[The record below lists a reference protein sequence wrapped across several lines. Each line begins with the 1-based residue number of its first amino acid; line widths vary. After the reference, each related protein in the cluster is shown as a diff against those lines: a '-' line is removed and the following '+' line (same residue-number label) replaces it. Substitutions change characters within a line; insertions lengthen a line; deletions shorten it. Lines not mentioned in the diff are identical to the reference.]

1 MHIHPRKAFLQ
12 YQAQTSPNPM
22 ALHVVKAEGNYL
34 FDENGKRYLDLIAGI
49 SVCNVGHQH
58 PSVVSAVIEQAQ
70 AFMHV
75 MVYGETV
82 QTPQSMYAAALAS
95 HLPESLSCCYFVNS
109 GAEAIDGAMK
119 LAKRV
124 TGRTDFV
131 AQKDAYHGS
140 SQGPLSLMSNEY
152 YSQAFRPLLP
162 SVHFVDQNDIEAL
175 DLLPWNKIAGVVVE
189 TIQAE
194 RGVKLAKVEYLKALR
209 QKCTDHC
216 ALLIFDEIQTGMGRT
231 GSLFSFEQY
240 DVIPDVL
247 VLGKALG
254 GGMPM
259 GAFLASRPLMNTLSN
274 NPILGH
280 ITTFGGHPVACAAGH
295 AAFNVLLDE
304 KLMDTVSSKSEL
316 FKELLIHPQIKQV
329 HGMGLLLAVEL
340 DSFDTVNACIQQML
354 DQNLFADWFLYAP
367 HCLRVCPP
375 LTITNQEIQLACTSI
390 LQILDKM

>member
-1 MHIHPRKAFLQ
+1 
-12 YQAQTSPNPM
+12 M

-162 SVHFVDQNDIEAL
+162 SVHFIAQNDIEAL
-175 DLLPWNKIAGVVVE
+175 DSLPWDKIAGVVVE

-194 RGVKLAKVEYLKALR
+194 RGVKLANIEYLQAVR
-209 QKCTDHC
+209 QKCTERC

-259 GAFLASRPLMNTLSN
+259 GAFLASRPLMNTLSD

-295 AAFNVLLDE
+295 AAFNVLLEE

-316 FKELLIHPQIKQV
+316 FKQLLIHPKIKQV

-340 DSFDTVNACIQQML
+340 DSFDIVNACIQQML

-367 HCLRVCPP
+367 HCLRICPP
-375 LTITNQEIQLACTSI
+375 LTITNQEIELACTSI

>member
-1 MHIHPRKAFLQ
+1 MHIHPRKAFLH

-34 FDENGKRYLDLIAGI
+34 FDENGKKYLDLIAGI

-162 SVHFVDQNDIEAL
+162 SVHFIAQNDIEAL
-175 DLLPWNKIAGVVVE
+175 DSLPWDKIAGVVVE

-194 RGVKLAKVEYLKALR
+194 RGVKLANVEYLQAVR
-209 QKCTDHC
+209 QKCTEHC

-231 GSLFSFEQY
+231 GSLFSFEQF

-259 GAFLASRPLMNTLSN
+259 GAFLASRPLMNTLSD

-295 AAFNVLLDE
+295 AAFNVLLEE

-316 FKELLIHPQIKQV
+316 FKELLIHPKIKQV

-340 DSFDTVNACIQQML
+340 DSFDIVNACIQQML

-367 HCLRVCPP
+367 HCLRICPP
-375 LTITNQEIQLACTSI
+375 LTITNQEIAFACTSI
-390 LQILDKM
+390 LQILDKL

>member
-340 DSFDTVNACIQQML
+340 DSFDTVNSCIQQML

>member
-367 HCLRVCPP
+367 HCLRICPP
-375 LTITNQEIQLACTSI
+375 LTITNQEIQYACMSI
-390 LQILDKM
+390 LQILEEM

>member
-34 FDENGKRYLDLIAGI
+34 FDENGKRYQDLIAGI

-194 RGVKLAKVEYLKALR
+194 RGVKLAKLEYLKALR

-304 KLMDTVSSKSEL
+304 KLMDTVESKSTL
-316 FKELLIHPQIKQV
+316 FKELLIHPSIKHV
-329 HGMGLLLAVEL
+329 HGTGLLLAVEL
-340 DSFDTVNACIQQML
+340 DSFDSVNNCIQRML
-354 DQNLFADWFLYAP
+354 EQGLFADWFLYAP
-367 HCLRVCPP
+367 HCLRICPP
-375 LTITNQEIQLACTSI
+375 LTITNQEIQSACMSI
-390 LQILDKM
+390 LQILEEM

>member
-162 SVHFVDQNDIEAL
+162 SVHFIEQNDIEAL
-175 DLLPWNKIAGVVVE
+175 DSLPWDRIAGVVVE

-194 RGVKLAKVEYLKALR
+194 RGTQIGDLNYLKALR
-209 QKCTDHC
+209 QKCTEHC

-231 GSLFSFEQY
+231 GTLFSYEQF

-295 AAFNVLLDE
+295 AAFNVLLDQ
-304 KLMDTVSSKSEL
+304 KLMDTVSSKSNL

-329 HGMGLLLAVEL
+329 HGIGLLLAVEL
-340 DSFDTVNACIQQML
+340 DSFDIVNGCIQHML
-354 DQNLFADWFLYAP
+354 DQNLFSDWFLYAP
-367 HCLRVCPP
+367 HCLRICPP
-375 LTITNQEIQLACTSI
+375 LTITNQEIELACTSI
-390 LQILDKM
+390 LQILDKL

>member
-194 RGVKLAKVEYLKALR
+194 RGVKLANVEYLKALR

-367 HCLRVCPP
+367 HCLRICPP
-375 LTITNQEIQLACTSI
+375 LTITNQEIQYACMSI
-390 LQILDKM
+390 LQILEEM

>member
-1 MHIHPRKAFLQ
+1 MHIHPRQAFLQ

-34 FDENGKRYLDLIAGI
+34 FDENGKKYLDLIAGI
-49 SVCNVGHQH
+49 SVCNIGHQH
-58 PSVVSAVIEQAQ
+58 PKVVDAVIQQAQ
-70 AFMHV
+70 SFMHV

-82 QTPQSMYAAALAS
+82 QTPQSMYAAALAA

-124 TGRTDFV
+124 TGKTDFV

-140 SQGPLSLMSNEY
+140 SQGPLSLMSSEY
-152 YSQAFRPLLP
+152 YSLAFRPLLP
-162 SVHFVDQNDIEAL
+162 SVHFIDQNDVQAL
-175 DLLPWNKIAGVVVE
+175 DSLPWDKIAGVVVE

-194 RGVKLAKVEYLKALR
+194 RGVRMADVVYLQALR
-209 QKCTDHC
+209 QKCTEHC

-231 GSLFSFEQY
+231 GSLFSFEGY
-240 DVIPDVL
+240 KVIPDVL

-259 GAFLASRPLMNTLSN
+259 GAFLASRPIMNSLSN

-295 AAFNVLLDE
+295 AAFYVLLEE
-304 KLMDTVSSKSEL
+304 KLIDSVDAKSHF
-316 FKELLIHPQIKQV
+316 FKELLSHPRILKV
-329 HGMGLLLAVEL
+329 NGTGLLLAIEL
-340 DSFDTVNACIQQML
+340 DSFQTVNHCIQQML
-354 DQNLFADWFLYAP
+354 KKGLFADWFLYAP
-367 HCLRVCPP
+367 HCIRICPP
-375 LTITNQEIQLACTSI
+375 LTITMQEIQFACTSI
-390 LQILDKM
+390 LQILDEM

>member
-12 YQAQTSPNPM
+12 HLAQTSPNPM

-34 FDENGKRYLDLIAGI
+34 FDEDGKRYLDLIAGI

-70 AFMHV
+70 AYMHV

-209 QKCTDHC
+209 QKCKDHC

-340 DSFDTVNACIQQML
+340 DSFDIVNACIQQML

-367 HCLRVCPP
+367 HCLRICPP
-375 LTITNQEIQLACTSI
+375 LTITNQEIELACTSI
-390 LQILDKM
+390 LQILNKM

>member
-316 FKELLIHPQIKQV
+316 FKDLLIHPQIKQV

>member
-95 HLPESLSCCYFVNS
+95 HLPESLSSCYFVNS

-131 AQKDAYHGS
+131 AQSDAYHGS

-162 SVHFVDQNDIEAL
+162 SVHFVDQNDIEEL
-175 DLLPWNKIAGVVVE
+175 DSLPWNKIAGVVVE

-367 HCLRVCPP
+367 HCLRICPP

>member
-1 MHIHPRKAFLQ
+1 MHIHPRKAFLH

-34 FDENGKRYLDLIAGI
+34 FDENGKKYLDLIAGI

-124 TGRTDFV
+124 SGRTDFV

-162 SVHFVDQNDIEAL
+162 SVHFIAQNDIEAL
-175 DLLPWNKIAGVVVE
+175 DSLPWDKIAGVVVE

-194 RGVKLAKVEYLKALR
+194 RGVKLANVEYLQAVR
-209 QKCTDHC
+209 QKCTEHC

-231 GSLFSFEQY
+231 GSLFSFQQY

-259 GAFLASRPLMNTLSN
+259 GAFLASRPLMNTLSD

-295 AAFNVLLDE
+295 AAFNVLLEE

-316 FKELLIHPQIKQV
+316 FKELLIHPKIKQV

-340 DSFDTVNACIQQML
+340 DSFDIVNACIQQML

-367 HCLRVCPP
+367 HCLRICPP
-375 LTITNQEIQLACTSI
+375 LTITNQEIAFACTSI
-390 LQILDKM
+390 LQILDKL

>member
-1 MHIHPRKAFLQ
+1 
-12 YQAQTSPNPM
+12 
-22 ALHVVKAEGNYL
+22 
-34 FDENGKRYLDLIAGI
+34 
-49 SVCNVGHQH
+49 
-58 PSVVSAVIEQAQ
+58 VIEQAQ

-162 SVHFVDQNDIEAL
+162 SVHFIGQNDIEAL
-175 DLLPWNKIAGVVVE
+175 DSLPWDKIAGVVVE

-194 RGVKLAKVEYLKALR
+194 RGVKLANVEYLQAVR
-209 QKCTDHC
+209 QKCTEHC

-259 GAFLASRPLMNTLSN
+259 GAFLASRPIMNTLSD

-295 AAFNVLLDE
+295 AAFNVLLEE

-316 FKELLIHPQIKQV
+316 FKQLLIHPKIKQV

-340 DSFDTVNACIQQML
+340 DSFDIVNACIQQML

-367 HCLRVCPP
+367 HCLRICPP
-375 LTITNQEIQLACTSI
+375 LTITNQEIELACTSI

>member
-34 FDENGKRYLDLIAGI
+34 FDEHGKRYLDLIAGI

>member
-194 RGVKLAKVEYLKALR
+194 RGVKLAKLEYLKALR

-367 HCLRVCPP
+367 HCLRICPP

>member
-1 MHIHPRKAFLQ
+1 
-12 YQAQTSPNPM
+12 M

-95 HLPESLSCCYFVNS
+95 HLPESLSSCYFVNS

-131 AQKDAYHGS
+131 AQSDAYHGS

-162 SVHFVDQNDIEAL
+162 SVHFVDQNDIEEL
-175 DLLPWNKIAGVVVE
+175 DSLPWNKIAGVVVE

-367 HCLRVCPP
+367 HCLRICPP

>member
-131 AQKDAYHGS
+131 AQTDAYHGS

-175 DLLPWNKIAGVVVE
+175 DSLPWNKIAGVVVE

-194 RGVKLAKVEYLKALR
+194 RGVKLAKLEYLKALR

-295 AAFNVLLDE
+295 AAFNVLLDQ
-304 KLMDTVSSKSEL
+304 KLMDTVSSKSNL

-367 HCLRVCPP
+367 HCLRICPP
-375 LTITNQEIQLACTSI
+375 LTITNQEIHLACTSI

>member
-1 MHIHPRKAFLQ
+1 MHIHPRQAFLQ

-22 ALHVVKAEGNYL
+22 ALHVVKAEGNFL
-34 FDENGKRYLDLIAGI
+34 FDENGKKYLDLIAGI
-49 SVCNVGHQH
+49 SVCNIGHQH
-58 PSVVSAVIEQAQ
+58 PKVVDAVIQQAQ
-70 AFMHV
+70 SFMHV

-82 QTPQSMYAAALAS
+82 QTPQSMYAAALAA

-124 TGRTDFV
+124 TGKTDFV

-152 YSQAFRPLLP
+152 YSLAFRPLLP
-162 SVHFVDQNDIEAL
+162 SVHFIDQNDVQAL
-175 DLLPWNKIAGVVVE
+175 DSLPWDKIAGVVVE

-194 RGVKLAKVEYLKALR
+194 RGVRMADVGYLQALR
-209 QKCTDHC
+209 QKCTEHC

-231 GSLFSFEQY
+231 GSLFSFEGY
-240 DVIPDVL
+240 KVIPDVL

-259 GAFLASRPLMNTLSN
+259 GAFLASRPIMNSLSN

-295 AAFNVLLDE
+295 AAFHVLLEE
-304 KLMDTVSSKSEL
+304 KLMDTVDAKSQL
-316 FKELLIHPQIKQV
+316 FKELLNHPRIIKV
-329 HGMGLLLAVEL
+329 HGTGLLLAVEL
-340 DSFDTVNACIQQML
+340 DSFDSVNQCIQQML
-354 DQNLFADWFLYAP
+354 EMGLFADWFLYAP
-367 HCLRVCPP
+367 HCLRICPP
-375 LTITNQEIQLACTSI
+375 LTITIQEIQFACKAI
-390 LQILDKM
+390 LQILDEM

>member
-162 SVHFVDQNDIEAL
+162 SVHFIEQNDIEAL
-175 DLLPWNKIAGVVVE
+175 DSLPWDRIAGVVVE

-194 RGVKLAKVEYLKALR
+194 RGTQIGDLNYLKALR
-209 QKCTDHC
+209 QKCTEHC

-231 GSLFSFEQY
+231 GTLFSYEQF

-295 AAFNVLLDE
+295 AAFNVLLDQ
-304 KLMDTVSSKSEL
+304 KLMDTVSSKSNL
-316 FKELLIHPQIKQV
+316 FKELLIHHQIKQV

-340 DSFDTVNACIQQML
+340 DSFDIVNGCIQHML

-367 HCLRVCPP
+367 HCLRICPP
-375 LTITNQEIQLACTSI
+375 LTITNQEIELACTSI
-390 LQILDKM
+390 LQILDKL

>member
-1 MHIHPRKAFLQ
+1 
-12 YQAQTSPNPM
+12 M

-70 AFMHV
+70 AYMHV

-162 SVHFVDQNDIEAL
+162 SVHFIGQNDIEAL
-175 DLLPWNKIAGVVVE
+175 DSLPWDKIAGVVVE

-194 RGVKLAKVEYLKALR
+194 RGVKLANVEYLQAVR
-209 QKCTDHC
+209 QKCTEHC

-231 GSLFSFEQY
+231 GSLFSFQQY

-259 GAFLASRPLMNTLSN
+259 GAFLASRPIMNTLSD

-295 AAFNVLLDE
+295 AAFNVLLEE

-316 FKELLIHPQIKQV
+316 FKELLIHPKIKQV

-340 DSFDTVNACIQQML
+340 DSFDIVNACIQQML

-367 HCLRVCPP
+367 HCLRICPP
-375 LTITNQEIQLACTSI
+375 LTITNQEIELACTSI

>member
-124 TGRTDFV
+124 TGRSDFV

-367 HCLRVCPP
+367 HCLRICPP
-375 LTITNQEIQLACTSI
+375 LTITNQEIQLACMSI

>member
-162 SVHFVDQNDIEAL
+162 SVHFIEQNDIEAL
-175 DLLPWNKIAGVVVE
+175 DSLPWDRIAGVVVE

-194 RGVKLAKVEYLKALR
+194 RGTQIGDLNYLKALR
-209 QKCTDHC
+209 QKCTEHC

-231 GSLFSFEQY
+231 GTLFSYEQF

-295 AAFNVLLDE
+295 AAFNVLLDQ
-304 KLMDTVSSKSEL
+304 KLMDTVSSKSNL
-316 FKELLIHPQIKQV
+316 FKELLIHPKIKQV

-340 DSFDTVNACIQQML
+340 DSFDIVNGCIQHML
-354 DQNLFADWFLYAP
+354 DQNLFSDWFLYAP
-367 HCLRVCPP
+367 HCLRICPP
-375 LTITNQEIQLACTSI
+375 LTITNQEIELACTSI
-390 LQILDKM
+390 LQILDKL

>member
-58 PSVVSAVIEQAQ
+58 PFVVSAVIEQAQ

-82 QTPQSMYAAALAS
+82 QTPQIMYAAALAS

-162 SVHFVDQNDIEAL
+162 SVHFIEQNDIEAL
-175 DLLPWNKIAGVVVE
+175 DSLPWDRIAGVVVE

-194 RGVKLAKVEYLKALR
+194 RGTQIGDLNYLKALR
-209 QKCTDHC
+209 QKCTQHC

-231 GSLFSFEQY
+231 GTLFSYEQF

-280 ITTFGGHPVACAAGH
+280 ITTFGGHPVACAAGY
-295 AAFNVLLDE
+295 AAFNVLLDQ
-304 KLMDTVSSKSEL
+304 KLMDTVSSKSNL

-340 DSFDTVNACIQQML
+340 DSFDIVNGCIQHML
-354 DQNLFADWFLYAP
+354 DQNLFSDWFLYAP
-367 HCLRVCPP
+367 HCLRICPP
-375 LTITNQEIQLACTSI
+375 LTITNQEIELACTSI
-390 LQILDKM
+390 LQILDKL

>member
-95 HLPESLSCCYFVNS
+95 HLPKSLSCCYFVNS

-340 DSFDTVNACIQQML
+340 DSFDTVNSCIQQML

-367 HCLRVCPP
+367 HCLRICPP
-375 LTITNQEIQLACTSI
+375 LTITNKEIHLACTSI

>member
-70 AFMHV
+70 AYMHV

-316 FKELLIHPQIKQV
+316 FKELLIHPKIKQV

-340 DSFDTVNACIQQML
+340 DSFDIVNACIQQML

-367 HCLRVCPP
+367 HCLRICPP
-375 LTITNQEIQLACTSI
+375 LTITNQEIELACTSI
-390 LQILDKM
+390 LQILNKM

>member
-124 TGRTDFV
+124 TGRSDFV

-304 KLMDTVSSKSEL
+304 KLMGTVSSKSEL

-367 HCLRVCPP
+367 HCLRICPP

>member
-58 PSVVSAVIEQAQ
+58 PFVVSAVIEQAQ

-162 SVHFVDQNDIEAL
+162 SVHFIEQNDIEAL
-175 DLLPWNKIAGVVVE
+175 DSLPWDRIAGVVVE

-194 RGVKLAKVEYLKALR
+194 RGTQIGDLNYLKALR
-209 QKCTDHC
+209 QKCTQHC

-231 GSLFSFEQY
+231 GTLFSYEQF

-295 AAFNVLLDE
+295 AAFNVLLDQ
-304 KLMDTVSSKSEL
+304 KLMDTVSSKSNL
-316 FKELLIHPQIKQV
+316 FKELLIHPKIKQV

-340 DSFDTVNACIQQML
+340 DSFDIVNGCIQHML

-367 HCLRVCPP
+367 HCLRICPP
-375 LTITNQEIQLACTSI
+375 LTITNQEIELACTSI
-390 LQILDKM
+390 LQILDKL

>member
-1 MHIHPRKAFLQ
+1 
-12 YQAQTSPNPM
+12 
-22 ALHVVKAEGNYL
+22 
-34 FDENGKRYLDLIAGI
+34 
-49 SVCNVGHQH
+49 
-58 PSVVSAVIEQAQ
+58 
-70 AFMHV
+70 
-75 MVYGETV
+75 
-82 QTPQSMYAAALAS
+82 MYAAALAS

-131 AQKDAYHGS
+131 AQTDAYHGS

-175 DLLPWNKIAGVVVE
+175 DSLPWNKIAGVVVE

-280 ITTFGGHPVACAAGH
+280 ITTFGGHPVACVAGH

-340 DSFDTVNACIQQML
+340 DSFDIVNGCIQHML
-354 DQNLFADWFLYAP
+354 DQNLFSDWFLYAP
-367 HCLRVCPP
+367 HCLRICPP
-375 LTITNQEIQLACTSI
+375 LTITNQEIELACTSI
-390 LQILDKM
+390 LQILDKL

>member
-162 SVHFVDQNDIEAL
+162 SVHFIEQNDIEAL
-175 DLLPWNKIAGVVVE
+175 DSLPWDRIAGVVVE

-194 RGVKLAKVEYLKALR
+194 RGTQIGDLNYLKALR
-209 QKCTDHC
+209 QKCTEHC

-231 GSLFSFEQY
+231 GTLFSYEQF

-295 AAFNVLLDE
+295 AAFNVLLDQ
-304 KLMDTVSSKSEL
+304 KLMDTVSSKSNL

-340 DSFDTVNACIQQML
+340 DSFDIVNGCIQHML
-354 DQNLFADWFLYAP
+354 DQNLFSDWFLYAP
-367 HCLRVCPP
+367 HCLRICPP
-375 LTITNQEIQLACTSI
+375 LTITNQEIELACTSI
-390 LQILDKM
+390 LQILDKL

>member
-1 MHIHPRKAFLQ
+1 MHIHPRKAFLH

-34 FDENGKRYLDLIAGI
+34 FDENGKKYLDLIAGI

-162 SVHFVDQNDIEAL
+162 SVHFIAQNDIEAL
-175 DLLPWNKIAGVVVE
+175 DSLPWDKIAGVVVE

-194 RGVKLAKVEYLKALR
+194 RGVKLANVEYLQAVR
-209 QKCTDHC
+209 QKCTEHC

-231 GSLFSFEQY
+231 GSLFSFQQY

-259 GAFLASRPLMNTLSN
+259 GAFLASRPLMNTLSD

-295 AAFNVLLDE
+295 AAFNVLLEE

-316 FKELLIHPQIKQV
+316 FKELLIHPKIKQV

-340 DSFDTVNACIQQML
+340 DSFDIVNACIQQML

-367 HCLRVCPP
+367 HCLRICPP
-375 LTITNQEIQLACTSI
+375 LTITNQEIAFACTSI
-390 LQILDKM
+390 LQILDKL

>member
-12 YQAQTSPNPM
+12 HLAQTSPNPM

-58 PSVVSAVIEQAQ
+58 PSVVSAVIEQAK
-70 AFMHV
+70 AYMHV

-162 SVHFVDQNDIEAL
+162 SVHFIAQNDIEAL
-175 DLLPWNKIAGVVVE
+175 DSLPWDKIAGVVVE

-194 RGVKLAKVEYLKALR
+194 RGVKLANVEYLQAVR
-209 QKCTDHC
+209 QKCTEHC

-231 GSLFSFEQY
+231 GSLFSFQQY

-259 GAFLASRPLMNTLSN
+259 GAFLASRPIMNTLSD

-295 AAFNVLLDE
+295 AAFNVLLEE

-316 FKELLIHPQIKQV
+316 FKELLIHPKIKQV

-340 DSFDTVNACIQQML
+340 DSFDIVNACIQQML

-367 HCLRVCPP
+367 HCLRICPP
-375 LTITNQEIQLACTSI
+375 LTITNQEIELACTSI

>member
-162 SVHFVDQNDIEAL
+162 SVHFIEQNDIEAL
-175 DLLPWNKIAGVVVE
+175 DSLPWDRIAGVVVE

-194 RGVKLAKVEYLKALR
+194 RGTQIGDLNYLKALR
-209 QKCTDHC
+209 QKCTEHC

-231 GSLFSFEQY
+231 GTLFSYEQF

-340 DSFDTVNACIQQML
+340 DSFDIVNGCIQHML
-354 DQNLFADWFLYAP
+354 DQNLFSDWFLYAP
-367 HCLRVCPP
+367 HCLRICPP
-375 LTITNQEIQLACTSI
+375 LTITNQEIELACTSI
-390 LQILDKM
+390 LQILDKL